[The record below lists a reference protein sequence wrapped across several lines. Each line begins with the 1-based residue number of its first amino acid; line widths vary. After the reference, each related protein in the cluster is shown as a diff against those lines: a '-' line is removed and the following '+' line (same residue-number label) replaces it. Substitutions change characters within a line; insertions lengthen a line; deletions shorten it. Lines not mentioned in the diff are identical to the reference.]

1 MKIMMRLHII
11 YYLCL
16 LLFILN
22 IPQHSTDANIFK
34 IILFLLTIGLFIFL
48 CTYYI
53 VLSFNKKITG
63 ARKFSNLNVGIMC
76 GGMILYLTFGH
87 IIYTKMNS
95 MELLLTFF
103 VLLFIVSN
111 ILTFK
116 IKKIVEELEID
127 FMDEVKL
134 FYKMGQALDE
144 TPINHVITRL
154 DYLFYGFSI
163 AVFIAEDIYIF
174 AGVVGV
180 ILILS
185 IKYLRTIKSEFLK
198 SGLLTVMETRVS
210 IGCYYFFYLFS
221 IVWRMFIPNLSTL
234 LVGAASLLVI
244 KIYIRRIAEKIYEEK
259 NNTYKM

>member
-1 MKIMMRLHII
+1 MKIMMRLHIL

-22 IPQHSTDANIFK
+22 IPQLSTDANIFK
-34 IILFLLTIGLFIFL
+34 IILFLLTIGVFIFL

-53 VLSFNKKITG
+53 VLSFNRKISG
-63 ARKFSNLNVGIMC
+63 VRKFSNLNVGIMC
-76 GGMILYLTFGH
+76 GAIILYLTFGH
-87 IIYTKMNS
+87 NIYMTMNS
-95 MELLLTFF
+95 LAGLLTLFI
-103 VLLFIVSN
+103 LLFIVSN
-111 ILTFK
+111 ILTYK
-116 IKKIVEELEID
+116 IKKIMEEHEIN
-127 FMDEVKL
+127 FMEEVKL

-144 TPINHVITRL
+144 TPINHAITRL

-185 IKYLRTIKSEFLK
+185 IKYLGAIKLEFLK
-198 SGLLTVMETRVS
+198 SGLLTVMETRLS
-210 IGCYYFFYLFS
+210 IGWYYFFYLIS
-221 IVWRMFIPNLSTL
+221 IVWMMFIPNLSTL

-244 KIYIRRIAEKIYEEK
+244 KVYIRRIAEKVFDEK